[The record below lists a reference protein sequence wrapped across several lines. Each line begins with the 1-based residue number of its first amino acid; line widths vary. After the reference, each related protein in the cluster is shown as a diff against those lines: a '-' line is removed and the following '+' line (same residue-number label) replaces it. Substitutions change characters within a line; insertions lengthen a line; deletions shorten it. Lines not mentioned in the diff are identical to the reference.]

1 MDTSFTL
8 PEDGGLIEE
17 AAQSDILHRYEKI
30 RTRVFA
36 CEQEGVRYAADRIV
50 RTIKDFESSQRLSDW
65 DCEEPEPF
73 VLGLTTGRTPQELYR
88 ELARRC
94 EAGEVSFARVAVCS
108 LDEFYPLDPESP
120 NSRNHFIVNEFLSRV
135 DVRPRNVH
143 IPGYIR
149 PEEDCVA
156 SASCSPSERSI
167 SEYYS
172 FCGRRIDLMVL
183 GINRNGQVGFNEP
196 DTWVKSRARL
206 VSLSHETRK
215 IESRA
220 FFSFEDTPKMAVT
233 MGIDTILQ
241 ARQILLMAWGE
252 EKAEAI
258 RRVVEGEVSPRIPAS
273 YLQTHPNM
281 EIVVD
286 EKAAGQLTRKRWPWL
301 AGPCRWTPKFTRKA
315 VVWLCGEVGKPILKL
330 TRKDYVEH
338 SLGELLEQGR
348 SYDKINIDVF
358 NDLQHTITGW
368 PGGKPGADDSTRPVA
383 SAPYPKRVLIFSPHP
398 DDDVISMGGTFIRL
412 VQQGHD
418 VHVAYQTSGNV
429 AVADDVALQHVDTAR
444 ELGYGDRVDE
454 VRAVIA
460 SKRKGEPE
468 PRALL
473 DIKAAI
479 RRAEARAAVRSFG
492 LDPDANAHF
501 LDMPFYE
508 TGGIRKGPLSE
519 RDIALIIGLLRRVR
533 PHQIYAAGDLAD
545 PHGTHRI
552 CTEAVLAAIDI
563 VRGDDWMKDC
573 HLWLYRGAW
582 QEWDLGI
589 VDMAVPL
596 SPDELILKRHAIY
609 RHLSQKDIMPFPGD
623 DTREFWQRAEE
634 RTQHTARLYDKLGMA
649 EYQAI
654 EVFVKM
660 F

>member
-1 MDTSFTL
+1 MNDNKFVL
-8 PEDGGLIEE
+8 PEDGGLIELP
-17 AAQSDILHRYEKI
+17 ALRDIVCRYEKI
-30 RTRVFA
+30 KTRIFA
-36 CEQEGVRYAADRIV
+36 DASLGVAYVADKIV
-50 RTIKDFESSQRLSDW
+50 RAIKEYEPSYHQQ
-65 DCEEPEPF
+65 EEWRIPF
-73 VLGLTTGRTPQELYR
+73 VLGLTTGRTPLELYR
-88 ELARRC
+88 ELVRRY
-94 EAGEVSFARVAVCS
+94 ETGEVSFDCVAVCS
-108 LDEFYPLDPESP
+108 LDEFLPLDAENPH
-120 NSRNHFIVNEFLSRV
+120 SRNYAIRKEFLEKI
-135 DVRPRNVH
+135 DIRPENIY
-143 IPGYIR
+143 IPGYLR
-149 PEEDCVA
+149 PAETFCRVVGRESDEECN
-156 SASCSPSERSI
+156 I
-167 SEYYS
+167 SEYYA
-172 FCGRRIDLMVL
+172 FCDRKIDLMLL
-183 GINRNGQVGFNEP
+183 GINRNGQVGFNGP
-196 DTWVKSRARL
+196 GTYTKTKTRL
-206 VSLSHETRK
+206 VQLSHEDRE

-233 MGIDTILQ
+233 MGIETILN
-241 ARQILLMAWGE
+241 AERVILMAWGD
-252 EKAEAI
+252 EKAAAI
-258 RRVVEGEVSPRIPAS
+258 RKVVEGDVTPRIPAS
-273 YLQTHPNM
+273 YLQAHPNI
-281 EIVVD
+281 EVVVD
-286 EKAAGQLTRKRWPWL
+286 EKAAGQLTRKQWPWL
-301 AGPCRWTPKFTRKA
+301 VGPCRWTPKFIRKA
-315 VVWLCGEVGKPILKL
+315 VVWLCGIVQKPILKL
-330 TRKDYVEH
+330 TYEDYIEH

-348 SYDKINIDVF
+348 PYDKINIDVF

-368 PGGKPGADDSTRPVA
+368 PGGKPNADDSTRPVA
-383 SAPYPKRVLIFSPHP
+383 SMPFPKRVLIFSPHP

-429 AVADDVALQHVDTAR
+429 AVADDVVLQHIDTSR
-444 ELGYGDRVDE
+444 ELGFPDRVAE
-454 VRAVIA
+454 VRELIA

-473 DIKAAI
+473 DLKGAV

-492 LDPDANAHF
+492 LDPDTNVHF
-501 LDMPFYE
+501 LDLPFYE
-508 TGGIRKGPLSE
+508 TGGIKKGTLSE
-519 RDIALIIGLLRRVR
+519 TDIERIVGLLREVR

-552 CTEAVLAAIDI
+552 CTEAVLAAVERLKEEDW
-563 VRGDDWMKDC
+563 VRDC

-582 QEWDLGI
+582 MEWDLGS

-596 SPDELILKRHAIY
+596 SPDEMLMKRHAIY